1 MILVVQRV
9 SKAAV
14 RVEGETVG
22 AVGRGLLV
30 LAAVEVGDGEAQLRW
45 CARKVAELRIFP
57 DEQDRMNRSLREVG
71 GGVLAVSQFTLVGDL
86 RKGSRPSFS
95 RAAPPEEA
103 RGLFARFVD
112 FLREEGL
119 EVAVGR
125 FQAHMEVESVNDGP
139 VTLILR
145 RPPSGSGGGE
155 GGAAA

>member
-1 MILVVQRV
+1 MILVVQRAAR
-9 SKAAV
+9 AAV

-30 LAAVEVGDGEAQLRW
+30 LAAVEAGDGEDQARW

-57 DEQDRMNRSLREVG
+57 DEHDRMNRSVREVG

-86 RKGSRPSFS
+86 RKGTRPSFS

-103 RGLFARFVD
+103 RGLFERFVG
-112 FLREEGL
+112 FLRAEGL
-119 EVAVGR
+119 TVATGR
-125 FQAHMEVESVNDGP
+125 FQARMEVELVNEGP

-155 GGAAA
+155 GGGSA